1 MEYNVV
7 TSRQGC
13 LDMLE
18 MKLDVHTGF
27 VAINNYPIEL
37 KDVDTF
43 KNSAFYKF
51 FSPLTKIGPFYFAID
66 NIKWKDQIFILE
78 LRPSVFSFTPSLFLT
93 SKDGNFYKTLE
104 DWDKRA
110 SLSNLSDEQQRLTA
124 WVESEITSKPKL
136 KITTPHMEFNG
147 SMNGEVLLYSLM
159 KKASIVVFISNGM
172 FD

>member
-18 MKLDVHTGF
+18 MKLNVHTGL

-51 FSPLTKIGPFYFAID
+51 FSPLAKIGPYYFAID

-78 LRPSVFSFTPSLFLT
+78 LRPSAFSFTPSLFLT
-93 SKDGNFYKTLE
+93 SKDGSFYKTLE

-136 KITTPHMEFNG
+136 KITTPPYGIQWEHEWG
-147 SMNGEVLLYSLM
+147 
-159 KKASIVVFISNGM
+159 SIVVQSNEKS
-172 FD
+172 FDCGIYIEWNV